1 MRAFLLLCLPLLA
14 ACSSAGVENGALY
27 GRTQFAGDSRIDS
40 MIELTG
46 ERISYTASDLA
57 VYQVE
62 FVNRR
67 EDALRCEYRAR
78 WFDADGIEVGDAA
91 RSWVPIFLP
100 GRSSYP
106 VRSTARSGAAVRCT
120 VEVRL
125 HE

>member
-1 MRAFLLLCLPLLA
+1 MRALLLLSTALLA
-14 ACSSAGVENGALY
+14 ACSSAGVENGVLN

-40 MIELTG
+40 MVELEA

-62 FVNRR
+62 VVNRR

-78 WFDADGIEVGDAA
+78 WFDGSGIEVGDAV
-91 RSWVPIFLP
+91 RTWVPIFLP

-106 VRSTARSGAAVRCT
+106 IRSTARSADAVRCV

-125 HE
+125 SE